1 MKRARFPEWLKRR
14 IPASANISQ
23 TNEILKKLNL
33 NTVCESAI
41 CPNRGECF
49 SKKTATFMILG
60 NVCSRNC
67 RFCAVPGDKPQPVDY
82 EEPDKIVEAVGLL
95 GLKHVVITSVTRD
108 DLPDGGAE
116 QFSEVIRKLK
126 AFNKDL
132 IVEVLTPDFAGSSSA
147 IKTVTSA
154 KPDIYNHNLET
165 VSELYSTVRPE
176 ADYKRSLNVLKLVK
190 SIDKAVY
197 TKSGIMVG
205 LGETFEQVKQ
215 VLYDLKVVGCD
226 IVTIGQYLAPSKEH
240 LVVKEYVH
248 PDVFEKYKALGE
260 EMEFK
265 HVAASPFVRSS
276 FNAADFSEKVLNK
289 NKTQV

>member
-1 MKRARFPEWLKRR
+1 MTRSRFPEWLKRR

-60 NVCSRNC
+60 NVCTRNC

-82 EEPDKIVEAVGLL
+82 QEPDKIVEAVKLL
-95 GLKHVVITSVTRD
+95 GLKHIVITSVTRD
-108 DLPDGGAE
+108 DLSDGGAGH
-116 QFSEVIRKLK
+116 FSEVIKKLK

-165 VSELYSTVRPE
+165 VPELYKTVRPE
-176 ADYKRSLNVLKLVK
+176 AEYKRSLNLLKLVK
-190 SIDKAVY
+190 SIDETVY

-205 LGETFEQVKQ
+205 LGESFEQVKQ
-215 VLYDLKVVGCD
+215 VLYDLRDVDCD
-226 IVTIGQYLAPSKEH
+226 IVTIGQYLAPSNEH
-240 LVVKEYVH
+240 LMVKEYIH
-248 PDVFEKYKALGE
+248 PDVFEEYKALGE
-260 EMEFK
+260 ELKFK
-265 HVAASPFVRSS
+265 HVAAAPFVRSS
-276 FNAADFSEKVLNK
+276 FNAADFSEKVLQND
-289 NKTQV
+289 

>member
-1 MKRARFPEWLKRR
+1 MKRERFPQWLKRR

-23 TNEILKKLNL
+23 TNEILKSLNL

-60 NVCSRNC
+60 NVCTRNC
-67 RFCAVPGDKPQPVDY
+67 RFCAVTSDKPQQVDHD
-82 EEPDKIVEAVGLL
+82 EPDKIVKAVELL

-108 DLPDGGAE
+108 DLPDGGAGH
-116 QFSEVIRKLK
+116 FSEVIKKLK
-126 AFNKDL
+126 AFKKDL
-132 IVEVLTPDFAGSSSA
+132 VIEVLTPDFAGSSSA
-147 IKTVTSA
+147 IKIVTSA

-165 VSELYSTVRPE
+165 VPELYETVRPE
-176 ADYKRSLNVLKLVK
+176 ADYSRSLNLLKLVK
-190 SIDKAVY
+190 SIEGTVY

-215 VLYDLKVVGCD
+215 VLCDLRAVDCD
-226 IVTIGQYLAPSKEH
+226 IVTIGQYLAPSSEH
-240 LVVKEYVH
+240 LIVKEYIH
-248 PDVFEKYKALGE
+248 PDVFEKYKALGD
-260 EMEFK
+260 EMKFK

-276 FNAADFSEKVLNK
+276 FNAADFSEKVINK
-289 NKTQV
+289 D